1 MQVRLIVKT
10 PKNRRVLTLNRAV
23 AIVGRKKG
31 CSVRIPVSDVSRRH
45 CRIVQQD
52 GFVVIEDLR
61 SLNGTFVNG
70 ERISGAQVVRPG
82 DAVEV
87 GPLRFVVGYELSDAA
102 KAKMDSF
109 EADVELLPE
118 DTGEDFIEDVQGVEW
133 VEEAEPVDVPEKK
146 GAPVD
151 ATAEDKPTRHA
162 KKQQILPDDDSWV
175 LPTDLQLMDLLEPI
189 DEKELDI

>member
-31 CSVRIPVSDVSRRH
+31 CSVRVPVSDVSRRH

-70 ERISGAQVVRPG
+70 ERIAGARVVRPG

-102 KAKMDSF
+102 KVKMESF
-109 EADVELLPE
+109 EADVELLP
-118 DTGEDFIEDVQGVEW
+118 DDSGPDFIEDVEGVEW
-133 VEEAEPVDVPEKK
+133 VEEAEPFELPEKK
-146 GAPVD
+146 DSPREA
-151 ATAEDKPTRHA
+151 ASEDKPTHYK

-175 LPTDLQLMDLLEPI
+175 LPTDLQLTDLLEPV
-189 DEKELDI
+189 DEKEMDI